1 MSDVESAVVV
11 AADPLPPTFGDMPFE
26 QAMQLHMEY
35 QQKRT
40 AQTTQMLGGV
50 DSRSVHLAGRWSSQ
64 RAAVACCSMPASW
77 LPAGRS

>member
-40 AQTTQMLGGV
+40 AQTMQMLGGV
-50 DSRSVHLAGRWSSQ
+50 DDRCVHLAGRYSSQ
-64 RAAVACCSMPASW
+64 RAAVACLYNMPAC
-77 LPAGRS
+77 